1 MVQISKKDTEKVLG
15 LIYLWRNRHRRTG
28 NVAAFL
34 VVPPETFWITMQSQ
48 SKIGETPLPINN
60 IRLSSSKNGES
71 QRFHNR
77 SNIYWPIVKCF
88 SNRFSLS
95 KR

>member
-48 SKIGETPLPINN
+48 SKIGETPLHINN

-71 QRFHNR
+71 QIEKVLTILFFKNIINR
-77 SNIYWPIVKCF
+77 ITIF
-88 SNRFSLS
+88 DLITF
-95 KR
+95 